1 MFDTLV
7 ISGGSVRGFG
17 LLGAVQRIY
26 EYHSTQPK
34 CFIGTSIGSIIGYL
48 LAIGYTPLEI
58 VHSIHKSSVME
69 KIRQIEIISIFNNK
83 GLFKFEPILEELE
96 SLTLKKTN
104 KLYTLKEL
112 FEEKKKELICV
123 TFNYSRNRMEIL
135 DRIQTPD
142 LPCLAA
148 IRMSSSLPFVFDR
161 FFWGEC
167 IYVDGGICDNFPI
180 QVAHKLKKKNI
191 IGVVCKESAEKQT
204 NSNTSLIDFILVNL
218 FFPIV
223 HSTEKTV
230 RKYKKRYP
238 IVEVPVKNNFL
249 NFNLSITDIM
259 DMFSSGYN
267 SITPELLTNVLKQK
281 IENDI

>member
-1 MFDTLV
+1 MV
-7 ISGGSVRGFG
+7 ISGGSIKGFG
-17 LLGAVQRIY
+17 LLGAIQRVY
-26 EYHSTQPK
+26 EYHTNPPK

-58 VHSIHKSSVME
+58 VHSIHKSSVLE
-69 KIRQIEIISIFNNK
+69 KIRQIEIFSVLNSK

-96 SLTLKKTN
+96 SLTMKKIN
-104 KLYTLKEL
+104 KLYTLREL
-112 FEEKKKELICV
+112 YEETKRELICV
-123 TFNYSRNRMEIL
+123 TFNYTRNRMEIL

-148 IRMSSSLPFVFDR
+148 VRMSSSLPFVFDR

-191 IGVVCKESAEKQT
+191 IGIVCTTSSEAEQK
-204 NSNTSLIDFILVNL
+204 NSNTSLIEFIMVNL

-230 RKYKKRYP
+230 RKYRRRYP
-238 IVEVPVKNNFL
+238 IIQVPVNKNFL

-267 SITPELLTNVLKQK
+267 AITPEDLSRILKRQ